1 MSSNIIKDLFIILVI
16 TFFSCI
22 LFLFIFGTNVVNA
35 SEYSDIKLFEKKENK
50 FELLIG
56 QWSKHEVK
64 GEYNE
69 VHSLIGFEYND
80 FGYIN
85 FKNSY
90 GKQSHAIAYS
100 PEYYTNNYLELG
112 VSYGIVY
119 GYEQVKLFPMVM
131 PKMTLKYKDF
141 PIKLDFN
148 YVPTVVM
155 TAGFRV
161 TF

>member
-1 MSSNIIKDLFIILVI
+1 MRIDEKILGIIYALILISAMFYIKD
-16 TFFSCI
+16 SY
-22 LFLFIFGTNVVNA
+22 A
-35 SEYSDIKLFEKKENK
+35 SEYGYSNVKLWEGKSADEEAK

-56 QWSKHEVK
+56 QWSRHEVE

-80 FGYIN
+80 WGYVN

-90 GKQSHAIAYS
+90 GKQTHAVAYS
-100 PEYYTNNYLELG
+100 PEYYENNYLELS
-112 VSYGIVY
+112 VSYGLVY
-119 GYEQVKLFPMVM
+119 GYEQVEIFPMIM

-141 PIKLDFN
+141 PVKLDLN

-161 TF
+161 EL